1 MKALLTIVGV
11 LVFVLLLLTL
21 LPQSPPA
28 VHAQLDSARMR
39 ALIDALYSRGY
50 DGGMLFLRVR
60 GDTRFVQLRK
70 EIRAPGSVVLRCDFP
85 LVSWSEPYY
94 SDVKRYLDSA
104 AVSYS
109 DVLGGSDVPM
119 LEAPERTLV
128 IALGE
133 DPTVTEK
140 FVDHVFRNVFLVD
153 PASRVFGTLESV
165 SPRDTKIGFQ

>member
-1 MKALLTIVGV
+1 MKALLTIVGILIV
-11 LVFVLLLLTL
+11 VLLLLAL
-21 LPQSPPA
+21 LPKSPPA

-39 ALIDALYSRGY
+39 ALIDALYYRGY

-60 GDTRFVQLRK
+60 GDRRCVQLRK

-109 DVLGGSDVPM
+109 DVPGSGDVPM
-119 LEAPERTLV
+119 IETPERTLV
-128 IALGE
+128 IALGA
-133 DPTVTEK
+133 DPNVTEK
-140 FVDHVFRNVFLVD
+140 FVDHVFRNVFGVD